1 MRVFSSFKCVI
12 LCSAVFSVVCAFAGI
27 VFSILAGTPT
37 GATVVIT
44 DMLAFGAF
52 YAIGAAKR
60 VFLFLQKW

>member
-1 MRVFSSFKCVI
+1 MRVFSSFKSVI

-27 VFSILAGTPT
+27 VLSILAGTPV

-52 YAIGAAKR
+52 YVIGSAKA
-60 VFLFLQKW
+60 KA